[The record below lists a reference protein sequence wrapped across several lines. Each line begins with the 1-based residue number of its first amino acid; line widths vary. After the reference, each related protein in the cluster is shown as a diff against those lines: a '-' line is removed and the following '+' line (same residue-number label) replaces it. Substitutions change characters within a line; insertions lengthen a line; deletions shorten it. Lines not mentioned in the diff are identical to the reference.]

1 MTESLI
7 FSDDLVENY
16 DTIFYNIV
24 GNFVPPEWQNLT
36 NNCGKQ
42 LSKTSR
48 QLLSLVVS
56 CMKTDNYNNT
66 QELQEGYHFFEKEL
80 GVCQR
85 RVRQCLRELKIS
97 GFIDFTLITTIKY
110 NIKCRNILCIKL
122 IKKFI
127 SFRKANDNSSHSNYT
142 NIQSSHKKISTQQE
156 EKFNPNGKKFPPHNI
171 IDNNISI
178 SLSRCEK
185 NEKNCGQS
193 LPELESA
200 KEQNF
205 NLPSEGT
212 VRTGEQSLSELES
225 TEEQSFNLPPEVTV
239 SSDEQSLSE
248 SESTEEQK
256 FSLLPEVMVSSV
268 SKTSPCNSTD
278 CNSGDAALTDDES
291 DSDSDSTGGAS
302 GNSGV
307 EQEPS
312 RELSSWISNLANK
325 AKSLYASKKLEE
337 FHPLTKEDGALL
349 RMRTGTD
356 YELSY
361 INKLLIHLS
370 KKYPDRPFPCK
381 QAVLNY
387 MKIALIYELRKST
400 FVNDENFNFMDDAT
414 RAREARLRAVEA
426 NKDTS
431 ELWQLKRKIVGAFE
445 SDTAD
450 KLLTSCRFFG
460 VYDDE
465 YQIDLGDMSL
475 SETDKD
481 KLLNQVQAVYGKQV
495 ELLHIISKNTTATS
509 NKSASVYLG
518 LSQLD
523 PKSVWY
529 KIREYLLKSRGE
541 FIDQTWFSKLE
552 AIEEDVTSKKI
563 TLKPSSAFIG
573 YWIKNNY
580 WGDLRVACSS
590 QNFTFELLQVR

>member
-1 MTESLI
+1 MIESLT
-7 FSDDLVENY
+7 FPDGLVENP

-24 GNFVPPEWQNLT
+24 GNFVPPEWRNLT
-36 NNCGKQ
+36 NNCDKR
-42 LSKTSR
+42 LSTTSR
-48 QLLSLVVS
+48 QLLSLIVS
-56 CMKTDNYNNT
+56 RLQIYQKDKLSE
-66 QELQEGYHFFEKEL
+66 ELQEGYHFFEKEL

-122 IKKFI
+122 LKKFI
-127 SFRKANDNSSHSNYT
+127 SFRKANDNSYHSNCT
-142 NIQSSHKKISTQQE
+142 NIQSSHQKISTQQE

-185 NEKNCGQS
+185 NEKNCGQI

-212 VRTGEQSLSELES
+212 VRTGEQNWSELESAEEPSFNLPPEVTASSGEQSLSELES
-225 TEEQSFNLPPEVTV
+225 TEEPSFNLPQEV
-239 SSDEQSLSE
+239 
-248 SESTEEQK
+248 K
-256 FSLLPEVMVSSV
+256 ISSV
-268 SKTSPCNSTD
+268 SETLPYNSPDS
-278 CNSGDAALTDDES
+278 NSGDASPTDDES
-291 DSDSDSTGGAS
+291 DSDLTGGSS
-302 GNSGV
+302 GSNEA
-307 EQEPS
+307 EQQPEAA
-312 RELSSWISNLANK
+312 SWISNLANK
-325 AKSLYASKKLEE
+325 AKNLYASKKLEE
-337 FHPLTKEDGALL
+337 FYPLTKEDGALL

-361 INKLLIHLS
+361 INKLLIHLN
-370 KKYPDRPFPCK
+370 KKYPNRRFPCK

-387 MKIALIYELRKST
+387 MKIALIYELRKPAL
-400 FVNDENFNFMDDAT
+400 VNNDNFNFMDAAT
-414 RAREARLRAVEA
+414 RASEARLRAVEA
-426 NKDTS
+426 NQDTS

-460 VYDDE
+460 VCDDK
-465 YQIDLGDMSL
+465 YQIDLADISL

-481 KLLNQVQAVYGKQV
+481 TLLNQVQEVYGKQV
-495 ELLHIISKNTTATS
+495 DLLHIISKNTTATS
-509 NKSASVYLG
+509 NKSASIYSG

-529 KIREYLLKSRGE
+529 KIREYLLKLCGE
-541 FIDQTWFSKLE
+541 FIDKTWFSQLE
-552 AIEEDVTSKKI
+552 AIDEDVSSKKI

-573 YWIKNNY
+573 DWIKNNY
-580 WGDLRVACSS
+580 WRDLREACSS